1 MAKAGIGELLD
12 VAIALHLGDPL
23 EPVVALH
30 NMGPDALLPGGRIN
44 PGLWAYESKVQGP
57 PEKFIT
63 PRGSNNHRPIAWL
76 LDLLAGGGRW
86 NVARVWLADWYS
98 TMRDVAHDGSE
109 FLSTT
114 YGGTHS
120 IIAMLC
126 ADLGIPGA
134 AEHLQRQVALYAL
147 HLTSD
152 RRLIMP
158 GCRSVVD
165 ETPEL
170 TEWARYMLGEDH
182 PERPR
187 KKGGGHV
194 KAGRELTLARRLR
207 ARRFVPG
214 VVLVAST
221 RARIPTDA
229 MAPILAT
236 VKSTV
241 GTLVHRRHERGFVS
255 YFETGPRCYAR
266 PIAAVV
272 CADGAEPVIVRPVTS
287 NKGKGGNV
295 EATGLSGD
303 GEHLQVSQ
311 GAFTDVYDLAPLGPL
326 VREVRI
332 GPQGGS
338 DG

>member
-12 VAIALHLGDPL
+12 IAIALHLGDPL

-30 NMGPDALLPGGRIN
+30 KMGDGALLPGGRIN
-44 PGLWAYESKVQGP
+44 PGLWAYEAKVQGP

-63 PRGSNNHRPIAWL
+63 PRGSNNHRLVATL
-76 LDLLAGGGRW
+76 LDSIVAGSGWNPHRSWLAGW
-86 NVARVWLADWYS
+86 YVAMRVFGQ
-98 TMRDVAHDGSE
+98 DGSE

-120 IIAMLC
+120 IAAMIA
-126 ADLGIPGA
+126 ADRGIIGA

-187 KKGGGHV
+187 KKGGGRV
-194 KAGRELTLARRLR
+194 KAGRELTLARRLN
-207 ARRFVPG
+207 ARRFAG
-214 VVLVAST
+214 ESRFDRAAALASV
-221 RARIPTDA
+221 RSA
-229 MAPILAT
+229 
-236 VKSTV
+236 V
-241 GTLVHRRHERGFVS
+241 GTLVHRQHLNGFVS
-255 YFETGPRCYAR
+255 YFETGPRCYAW

-272 CADGAEPVIVRPVTS
+272 CVDVAEPVIVRAPTS
-287 NKGKGGNV
+287 GEGKGGHLGDV
-295 EATGLSGD
+295 ATFIERDRLVTSCRCWEHSDGD
-303 GEHLQVSQ
+303 GV
-311 GAFTDVYDLAPLGPL
+311 DLAPLGPL
-326 VREVRI
+326 LREVRI
-332 GPQGGS
+332 RAA
-338 DG
+338 

>member
-1 MAKAGIGELLD
+1 
-12 VAIALHLGDPL
+12 
-23 EPVVALH
+23 
-30 NMGPDALLPGGRIN
+30 
-44 PGLWAYESKVQGP
+44 
-57 PEKFIT
+57 
-63 PRGSNNHRPIAWL
+63 
-76 LDLLAGGGRW
+76 
-86 NVARVWLADWYS
+86 
-98 TMRDVAHDGSE
+98 
-109 FLSTT
+109 
-114 YGGTHS
+114 
-120 IIAMLC
+120 
-126 ADLGIPGA
+126 
-134 AEHLQRQVALYAL
+134 
-147 HLTSD
+147 
-152 RRLIMP
+152 
-158 GCRSVVD
+158 VVD